1 MNLSE
6 KVLVDRPTTDRGIP
20 PKSGTRGE
28 ISLPVVRLAEGH
40 SVISSLL
47 TFIFPVPPVLPSTIE
62 QIIDLLFVAQ
72 KYEMNTVLI
81 RIRDSVSR
89 RHPPFICSENAF
101 HVYSLAWNRG
111 LLEETRLAAEETLKS
126 KMTIHDLEDK
136 LDIMSSVALYD
147 LWKYRQGVLTDL
159 SVCLGDNFFDSEVYR
174 ILSDANLDCEEF
186 GNNGLPWWLDQY
198 LDTVIEDPVYLDLTT
213 FHLALA
219 SHASPTDG
227 GPKGCKHCPFMSA
240 VTIRKFWT
248 ALTAAVREST
258 RKVAFLP

>member
-1 MNLSE
+1 MDGE
-6 KVLVDRPTTDRGIP
+6 A
-20 PKSGTRGE
+20 KSGTRGE

-40 SVISSLL
+40 SIISCLL
-47 TFIFPVPPVLPSTIE
+47 TFIFPVPPVLPPTIE
-62 QIIDLLFVAQ
+62 QIIELLSVAQ

-81 RIRDSVSR
+81 RIRDSASR
-89 RHPPFICSENAF
+89 RDPPIICSDNAF
-101 HVYSLAWNRG
+101 HVYSLAWNCG

-126 KMTIHDLEDK
+126 KMTIQDLEDK
-136 LDIMSSVALYD
+136 LDIMSSAALYD

-159 SVCLGDNFFDSEVYR
+159 GESLGDNFFDSEVYR
-174 ILSDANLDCEEF
+174 ILLGANLDCEQF
-186 GNNGLPWWLDQY
+186 GENEGLPWWLDHY

-213 FHLALA
+213 FHLTLA
-219 SHASPTDG
+219 SHASPSPTDG
-227 GPKGCKHCPFMSA
+227 LPGGCKHCPFMSA